1 MAVEYFTFAGNGEAV
16 QGVFNAVATLS
27 SSNTMTGALQAAA
40 LFGFLVTLFVV
51 VYKID
56 LKDNFVYLFVIAGV
70 WMGMMVPKTTVLITE
85 TAGHGFTGR
94 QYTVGN
100 VPIGLAYSAN
110 MVSTFGHHLTRRAEQ
125 IYNIPNELNY
135 SQTGVLFGARLI
147 EQIRDVSI
155 PDATLTQD
163 WALFMN
169 QCSFFDLNLYHFY
182 TVEDLRDSTDI
193 LATLGNTNRA
203 MFTNVSKLKS
213 GANAGGNFA
222 NSRLQYEGGST
233 SMTCDKAYQLLKA
246 RTEFYSQ
253 GYLPNYVAD
262 KVFAGL
268 GTSTAPNKAA
278 ALATLGNNS
287 FQYLLNNARV
297 DTLKNIEQSA
307 MVEIIRQSTVING
320 QRNNHAARVQEVFAF
335 TQARNQYITA
345 QKTGGLMASKNLPVV
360 RSVAEAVLIGIF
372 PFVVIL
378 ALLAGI
384 AAFKLIMFYVM
395 ALFWIQLWAP
405 VASIINFVL
414 TIHTRRLFNAETA
427 VGMITPGSGDG
438 LLMAAADAQAAA
450 AGAMWLVPVI
460 SGALVMGGRMLVS
473 GLTGMATAAKSGA
486 ESAGSQAGTG
496 NFAAGNMNYNNAN
509 ANKYSLNPVYTDP
522 QMTTA
527 HSAAGTS
534 WMSAASGTSRYQA
547 RNSSLAVSSQSQI
560 SESENYG
567 RMADRAETAARQYQ
581 AAHQES
587 LALGQA
593 QTLAW
598 AGKHSFGQSADSGY
612 GMGLDAAQSR
622 KMSWTQEQAQ
632 NLAQKHSYSNSSAI
646 QSALTAS
653 LGIGMDSQQLDKLTG
668 SMSKGMK
675 GLDQLG
681 RQSGVEASIARIISN
696 TLKGNVQ
703 GGWKGD
709 AINKDALVAD
719 IGKSISAGH
728 KEGITFDSSFTDKVS
743 SSAAYKNSLSSGDE
757 LAQGASA
764 SMQRAQQASRSAT
777 DSFNEAQ
784 SYREQAQRTYGNG
797 KTVTYDNTND
807 LIANNP
813 NLTLSQLNS
822 GEGNTFQT
830 AMATADRRSSQMD
843 TAAQQAGWK
852 PEGNLSPD
860 SRPSN
865 TVDAAYQQNVSTV
878 ASGSNAAF
886 EGVRERAS
894 RSGISADSIDA
905 AISKRGNDYERDFNQ
920 ARSGVD
926 GDVAQGGRRYDGRVD
941 DLANRARKAD
951 ENSNG
956 MMMELNS
963 HVLPWNAGGERREQV
978 MQDVRDGKGP
988 LGSGANQTEA
998 HLGRNPN
1005 LANELKQRPGSG
1017 SRTFRPK
1024 Q

>member
-1 MAVEYFTFAGNGEAV
+1 
-16 QGVFNAVATLS
+16 
-27 SSNTMTGALQAAA
+27 
-40 LFGFLVTLFVV
+40 
-51 VYKID
+51 
-56 LKDNFVYLFVIAGV
+56 
-70 WMGMMVPKTTVLITE
+70 
-85 TAGHGFTGR
+85 
-94 QYTVGN
+94 
-100 VPIGLAYSAN
+100 
-110 MVSTFGHHLTRRAEQ
+110 
-125 IYNIPNELNY
+125 
-135 SQTGVLFGARLI
+135 
-147 EQIRDVSI
+147 
-155 PDATLTQD
+155 
-163 WALFMN
+163 
-169 QCSFFDLNLYHFY
+169 
-182 TVEDLRDSTDI
+182 
-193 LATLGNTNRA
+193 
-203 MFTNVSKLKS
+203 
-213 GANAGGNFA
+213 
-222 NSRLQYEGGST
+222 
-233 SMTCDKAYQLLKA
+233 
-246 RTEFYSQ
+246 
-253 GYLPNYVAD
+253 
-262 KVFAGL
+262 
-268 GTSTAPNKAA
+268 
-278 ALATLGNNS
+278 
-287 FQYLLNNARV
+287 
-297 DTLKNIEQSA
+297 
-307 MVEIIRQSTVING
+307 
-320 QRNNHAARVQEVFAF
+320 
-335 TQARNQYITA
+335 
-345 QKTGGLMASKNLPVV
+345 
-360 RSVAEAVLIGIF
+360 
-372 PFVVIL
+372 
-378 ALLAGI
+378 
-384 AAFKLIMFYVM
+384 
-395 ALFWIQLWAP
+395 
-405 VASIINFVL
+405 
-414 TIHTRRLFNAETA
+414 
-427 VGMITPGSGDG
+427 
-438 LLMAAADAQAAA
+438 MAAADAQAAA

-567 RMADRAETAARQYQ
+567 RMADRAETAARQHQ
-581 AAHQES
+581 AAYQES

-612 GMGLDAAQSR
+612 GMGLDAAQSQ
-622 KMSWTQEQAQ
+622 KMSWINEQAHNITQ
-632 NLAQKHSYSNSSAI
+632 RHGIKNESAI
-646 QSALTAS
+646 RSALMAGLGVGMSKSDGLSESTTAS
-653 LGIGMDSQQLDKLTG
+653 QSISQ
-668 SMSKGMK
+668 SMISKGMA
-675 GLDQLG
+675 GLTSLSQQQG
-681 RQSGVEASIARIISN
+681 ITGNIAKQIQQAI
-696 TLKGNVQ
+696 KGNA
-703 GGWKGD
+703 GIDWKGS
-709 AINKDALVAD
+709 ASNSDALVAD

-852 PEGNLSPD
+852 PEGNLSSD

>member
-40 LFGFLVTLFVV
+40 LFGFLVTLFVA

-182 TVEDLRDSTDI
+182 TVEDLRDSADI

-460 SGALVMGGRMLVS
+460 SGALVMGGRTLVG

-567 RMADRAETAARQYQ
+567 RMADRAETAARQHQ
-581 AAHQES
+581 AAYQES
-587 LALGQA
+587 MALGQA

-598 AGKHSFGQSADSGY
+598 VGKHSMGQSADSGY
-612 GMGLDAAQSR
+612 GIGADAAESQ
-622 KMSWTQEQAQ
+622 KLSWAREQGEKISQ
-632 NLAQKHSYSNSSAI
+632 NHKYSNASSVS
-646 QSALTAS
+646 SALTAA
-653 LGIGMDSQQLDKLTG
+653 LGVGLNGDEMGALTG
-668 SMSKGMK
+668 AMAKGANALSSLTDKGGKLGAVAGVLSKA
-675 GLDQLG
+675 LDI
-681 RQSGVEASIARIISN
+681 R
-696 TLKGNVQ
+696 
-703 GGWKGD
+703 GGWKGQTE
-709 AINKDALVAD
+709 NKDAMTAE
-719 IGKSISAGH
+719 IGKAIEAGY

-743 SSAAYKNSLSSGDE
+743 SSSAYKTSLASGDE
-757 LAQGASA
+757 LAQGAST

-813 NLTLSQLNS
+813 DLTLSQLNS

-830 AMATADRRSSQMD
+830 AISTADRRSAQMD
-843 TAAQQAGWK
+843 VAAQTAGWK
-852 PEGNLSPD
+852 SDGGLTPD
-860 SRPSN
+860 SRPQN
-865 TVDAAYQQNVSTV
+865 TVDSSYQSNV
-878 ASGSNAAF
+878 ASVAGASQAAF
-886 EGVRERAS
+886 EGVRERAA
-894 RSGISADSIDA
+894 RSGIRADSVDA
-905 AISKRGNDYERDFNQ
+905 AISKRGLDYEQDFNRAQ
-920 ARSGVD
+920 RGVD
-926 GDVAQGGRRYDGRVD
+926 GQVEQGSQRYDSRAD

-951 ENSNG
+951 ESSNG

-963 HVLPWNAGGERREQV
+963 HVLPWNASGERREQV

-988 LGSGANQTEA
+988 LGSGANQAEA

-1005 LANELKQRPGSG
+1005 LANDLKQRPGSG

>member
-40 LFGFLVTLFVV
+40 LFGFLVTLFVA

-460 SGALVMGGRMLVS
+460 SGALVMGGRTLVG

-567 RMADRAETAARQYQ
+567 RMADRAETAARQHQ
-581 AAHQES
+581 AAYQES
-587 LALGQA
+587 MALGQA

-612 GMGLDAAQSR
+612 GMGLDAAQSH
-622 KMSWTQEQAQ
+622 KWSQVMKA
-632 NLAQKHSYSNSSAI
+632 ADDIAHKHGISEGSAI
-646 QSALTAS
+646 RSAIAAN
-653 LGIGMDSQQLDKLTG
+653 LGLN
-668 SMSKGMK
+668 
-675 GLDQLG
+675 
-681 RQSGVEASIARIISN
+681 VA
-696 TLKGNVQ
+696 GNG
-703 GGWKGD
+703 GGWKGE
-709 AINKDALVAD
+709 AINDSKLSAD
-719 IGKSISAGH
+719 ITKAA
-728 KEGITFDSSFTDKVS
+728 KALREEGITFDSSFTDKVS

-830 AMATADRRSSQMD
+830 AMATADRRSSQMG

-865 TVDAAYQQNVSTV
+865 TVDTAYQQNVSTV

-886 EGVRERAS
+886 EGVRERAA
-894 RSGISADSIDA
+894 RSGIRADSIDA

-926 GDVAQGGRRYDGRVD
+926 SDVAQGGQRYDSRVD

-956 MMMELNS
+956 MIMELNS
-963 HVLPWNAGGERREQV
+963 HIWPQNASGERREQV

-988 LGSGANQTEA
+988 LGSGANQAEA

-1005 LANELKQRPGSG
+1005 LANDLKQRPGSG

>member
-40 LFGFLVTLFVV
+40 LFGFLVTLFVA

-182 TVEDLRDSTDI
+182 TVEDLRDSADI

-213 GANAGGNFA
+213 GANVGGNFA

-268 GTSTAPNKAA
+268 GTSTAPNKAT

-307 MVEIIRQSTVING
+307 MVEIIRQSTIING

-460 SGALVMGGRMLVS
+460 SGALVMGGRTLL
-473 GLTGMATAAKSGA
+473 GALTGMATAAKSGA

-534 WMSAASGTSRYQA
+534 WMNAASGTSRYQA

-567 RMADRAETAARQYQ
+567 RMADRAETAARQHQ
-581 AAHQES
+581 AAYQES
-587 LALGQA
+587 MALGQA

-612 GMGLDAAQSR
+612 GMGLDAAQSQ

-764 SMQRAQQASRSAT
+764 SIQRAQQASRSAT

-813 NLTLSQLNS
+813 DLTLSQLNS

-830 AMATADRRSSQMD
+830 AISTADRRSAQMD
-843 TAAQQAGWK
+843 VAAQTAGWK
-852 PEGNLSPD
+852 SDGGLTPD
-860 SRPSN
+860 SRPQN
-865 TVDAAYQQNVSTV
+865 TVDSSYQSNV
-878 ASGSNAAF
+878 ASVAGASQAAF
-886 EGVRERAS
+886 EGVRERAA
-894 RSGISADSIDA
+894 RSGIRADSVDA
-905 AISKRGNDYERDFNQ
+905 AISKRGLDYEQDFNQ

-926 GDVAQGGRRYDGRVD
+926 SDVAQSGHRYDSRVD

-1005 LANELKQRPGSG
+1005 LANDLKQRPGSG